1 MKGESQIR
9 HSSSETQGSLAW
21 EKKRSGWLGEYP
33 RALHPTWQV
42 EGEGRKLRPLLT
54 TCGQLIRTKAA
65 LSPDG
70 VTPPR
75 PRGQGCQVTGIG
87 VFSVPAASCP
97 GKPDSQL
104 GHLSGM
110 DCRRA
115 HRWGHPESNG
125 PEQSPCQPLRSHQL
139 PPLFAGVR
147 FFAKWISS
155 HIYRY
160 NILWTLGFNNLICFS
175 CISQLSTVNETF
187 TECSGRLW
195 NGVPDSPQ
203 SSARSNYNGVED
215 LRFRLEPEALFR
227 RGVWGVKGIRV
238 YTLVDVLSMLARG
251 FYEIIQIP
259 VGATVTG
266 DSWQRGRWWLSHSDG
281 FTSPSSWILMCKMG
295 AGETD
300 QKDRAPLP
308 ITAPH
313 PASSVTELGG
323 ARPSARGR
331 APGWVWASPFP
342 PMNEWDLIHVWG
354 LWLICVMVGTNY
366 CQL

>member
-1 MKGESQIR
+1 MDFWNSESKEYWAGWKSPRNLSLSTGLGIATLDSGSSLLKRQSKFLVKGESQIR

-160 NILWTLGFNNLICFS
+160 NILWTLGFNNLICFF
-175 CISQLSTVNETF
+175 L
-187 TECSGRLW
+187 
-195 NGVPDSPQ
+195 
-203 SSARSNYNGVED
+203 
-215 LRFRLEPEALFR
+215 
-227 RGVWGVKGIRV
+227 
-238 YTLVDVLSMLARG
+238 
-251 FYEIIQIP
+251 
-259 VGATVTG
+259 
-266 DSWQRGRWWLSHSDG
+266 H
-281 FTSPSSWILMCKMG
+281 
-295 AGETD
+295 
-300 QKDRAPLP
+300 LP
-308 ITAPH
+308 A
-313 PASSVTELGG
+313 
-323 ARPSARGR
+323 
-331 APGWVWASPFP
+331 
-342 PMNEWDLIHVWG
+342 
-354 LWLICVMVGTNY
+354 
-366 CQL
+366 